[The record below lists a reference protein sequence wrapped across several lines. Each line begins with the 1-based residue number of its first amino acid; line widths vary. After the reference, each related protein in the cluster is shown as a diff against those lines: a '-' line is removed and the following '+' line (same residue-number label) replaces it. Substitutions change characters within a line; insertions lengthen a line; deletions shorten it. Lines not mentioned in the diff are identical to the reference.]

1 MAERRCLHRPDF
13 SPCSPVNFFID
24 VLPLHIAQFRVIVRI
39 TIYLPE
45 EPEEKQAY
53 NAGECKAPAPADQ
66 EQYHADERNTQG
78 RSKFCRC
85 IKDGSSKA
93 AFFSR
98 KPKADGLCI
107 RREGR
112 SLTDTENQSSRE

>member
-1 MAERRCLHRPDF
+1 MAERRHLHRPDF
-13 SPCSPVNFFID
+13 SPRSPVNFFID
-24 VLPLHIAQFRVIVRI
+24 ILPLQVAKLRVIVGVAI
-39 TIYLPE
+39 DLPE
-45 EPEEKQAY
+45 KPEKKQAY
-53 NAGECKAPAPADQ
+53 NAGKCKAPAPADQ

-98 KPKADGLCI
+98 KPKADGLD
-107 RREGR
+107 RKSTR
-112 SLTDTENQSSRE
+112 LNSSH